1 MFARMLRII
10 GNEDGFTLVE
20 LIVVSV
26 LSLVVLAAVVNVF
39 ASGMD
44 DFQMVDEQTRAVRD
58 SGKNMLYMAKYLRA
72 SEGLQGPPGDVN
84 PSDYGVTSRGDYD
97 NDGQAEEVTFVL
109 DTGTQTLSM
118 TWRDHTGSTRTQV
131 YAESVRNAALGTS
144 IFTYFD
150 VNGAVLSNPSQRAA
164 RTRSMQ
170 IRLIIDADPSRPP
183 NELDT
188 ATTITLRNAQG

>member
-1 MFARMLRII
+1 MLENIK
-10 GNEDGFTLVE
+10 NEDGFTLVE

-72 SEGLQGPPGDVN
+72 SEGLEGPPGEVN
-84 PSDYGVTSRGDYD
+84 PADYGVTTRGDYD
-97 NDGQAEEVTFVL
+97 NDGQAERIRYVL
-109 DTGTQTLSM
+109 DSDTQQLNM
-118 TWRDHTGSTRTQV
+118 TWIDHTGSSRTQV
-131 YAESVRNAALGTS
+131 YAESVRNAVLS
-144 IFTYFD
+144 VPVFTYYD
-150 VNGAVLSNPSQRAA
+150 INGAVLSNPTQRAA
-164 RTRSMQ
+164 KTRSIQ
-170 IRLIIDADPSRPP
+170 IRLVIDADPSRPP